1 MGKVELQGLSTQERE
16 LISIFSANEKVTIT
30 SNDIREIRSCS
41 KEMANQIL
49 SRLAK
54 KGWLQRIKRGVYSIV
69 PISALTINPM
79 IEEIWPLVVDL
90 FKPAYISG
98 WTAAEHWDLT
108 EQIFNSISIVTQI
121 QPRKNQQLISGVK
134 VRLRVLKEEYFFG
147 ISNIWF
153 GSNKV
158 AIANPDRLIVD
169 ILDMPG
175 FGGGG
180 RHTVDIVNSYWKS
193 DIHDSDQ
200 LLEYALK
207 YGKGTV
213 IKRIGFL
220 AENFKAPV
228 TKNWLKKCQTNI
240 TQGISDLDPD
250 SPSKGIISSKWNLR
264 INLPI

>member
-1 MGKVELQGLSTQERE
+1 MVKVKLQGLSTQERE

-30 SNDIREIRSCS
+30 SSDIVQMRSCS
-41 KEMANQIL
+41 NEMANQIL
-49 SRLAK
+49 SRLAR
-54 KGWLQRIKRGVYSIV
+54 KGWLQRIRRGVYSIV
-69 PISALTINPM
+69 PISSLTFNPM

-108 EQIFNSISIVTQI
+108 EQIFNSISVVTQI

-134 VRLRVLKEEYFFG
+134 VRLRVLKEIYFFG
-147 ISNIWF
+147 ISDIWF
-153 GSNKV
+153 GSNRV
-158 AIANPDRLIVD
+158 AIANPSRLIID

-180 RHTVDIVNSYWKS
+180 RHTIDIVDSYWKS
-193 DIHDSDQ
+193 DIHNSVQ

-213 IKRIGFL
+213 FKRVGFL
-220 AENFKAPV
+220 AEYFNAPV
-228 TKNWLKKCQTNI
+228 TKKWLSKCQANI
-240 TQGISDLDPD
+240 TQGISNLDPD
-250 SPSKGIISSKWNLR
+250 SPSRGKISSKWNLR
-264 INLPI
+264 INVPI